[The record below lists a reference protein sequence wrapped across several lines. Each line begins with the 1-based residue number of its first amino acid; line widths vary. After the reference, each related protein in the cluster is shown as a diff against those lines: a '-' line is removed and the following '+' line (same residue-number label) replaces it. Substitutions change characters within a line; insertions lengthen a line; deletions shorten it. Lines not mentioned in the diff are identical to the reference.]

1 MQPNRLPRGGRID
14 RSKPLNFTFNGKPHQ
29 GFQGDTLASALLAN
43 GRRLVARSFKYGR
56 PRGIVGHGAEEPNAI
71 VQLGKGAHTVPNSR
85 ATQVELHEGL
95 AAASVTG
102 WPSLQFDL
110 LGAFS
115 ALGKLTPPGFY
126 YKTFMRPRKW
136 WMTYERC
143 IRKAAGLGRAP
154 EAADPDIYDKLNLHC
169 DLAVIGGGPAGLAAA
184 LEAARSGARVI
195 LADEQNEFGG
205 SLLWTKQQI
214 NAQPASQWIAQV
226 VAELRACSKAT
237 LLPRATAIGYYDHNF
252 LAILERRTDHL
263 GCLSGDGAR
272 RRDWRIRQG
281 GASDHLRANAQVARQ
296 RLHRVRA
303 KQVVLAT
310 GALER
315 PLVFAHNDLPGVM
328 LASSVCAFINRYAVR
343 PGRRLL
349 LCTTNDNAYQA
360 ALDWRESGGEVAA
373 VLDVREQP
381 GGELVAA
388 ARDQGIEVIS
398 GHGIIEALGRR
409 RVRGALAAPLNPAGD
424 GLIGPAQPLPCDLIA
439 SSGGWSPVIHL
450 SSHRGAKP
458 QWSDALAGF
467 LPAPSSPQAQSAGA
481 ANGVYG
487 LLGCLRQGAEAGAKA
502 AQLAGVGNG
511 RCSTAFS
518 VPDEP
523 AEGPSKALFL
533 VPHTKA
539 SSRAPKQFVDLQLDV
554 TAADI
559 ALAAREG
566 YESVE
571 HLKRYTALGFGTEQG
586 KLGNINGL
594 AILAE
599 ALGQGIAETGT
610 TIFRPP
616 YTPAT
621 FGALAGRES
630 GTLFDP
636 VRRTAMHRWHAQRGA
651 VWENV
656 GQWQRP
662 RYYPKPGETMQQ
674 AVNRECLAVRRGVGM
689 MDASTLG
696 KIDIQGPDAAEFIT
710 RIHTNSYLKLPPGRC
725 RYGLMLH
732 EDGVIFDDGVTS
744 CLGPNHYLMFTTT
757 GGAAA
762 VLDWLE
768 LWRQTEWP
776 QLRAHC
782 TSVTDHWATATV
794 SGPKARLVV
803 QKLCG
808 DIDLSRDA
816 FRFMDWREGTVA
828 GVKARVFR
836 ISFTG
841 ELSFEVHV
849 PAHFGRCI
857 WEALMEAGQEFGITP
872 YGTEAMHLLR
882 AEKGFII
889 VGQDTDGAT
898 TPGDMNM
905 DWIVNNKKHFSFI
918 GKRSLTRSDCLRKD
932 RKQLVGLRPQ
942 PANLVLP
949 EGAQIVNNPDE
960 PLPMAMQG
968 HVTSAYYS
976 ANLGY
981 AFALAV
987 VKGGLQ
993 RMGETVYCPLA
1004 DGQIVPAQITPSAF
1018 YDPQGRRQ
1026 NV

>member
-1 MQPNRLPRGGRID
+1 MTQPNRLPQGGRID
-14 RSKPLNFTFNGKPHQ
+14 RGKPLNFTFNGKPRQ

-43 GRRLVARSFKYGR
+43 GQHLVARSFKYGR

-71 VQLGKGAHTVPNSR
+71 VQLGQGARTLPNLR

-136 WMTYERC
+136 WMTYERY

-169 DLAVIGGGPAGLAAA
+169 DLAVVGGGPAGLAAA
-184 LEAARSGARVI
+184 LEAARSGARV
-195 LADEQNEFGG
+195 LLTDEQSEFGG
-205 SLLWTKQQI
+205 SLLWSKQQI

-226 VAELRACSKAT
+226 VAELCACSNVT
-237 LLPRATAIGYYDHNF
+237 LLPRATAIGLYDHNF

-263 GCLSGDGAR
+263 GAPDGMHRHSNASGQAP
-272 RRDWRIRQG
+272 
-281 GASDHLRANAQVARQ
+281 QVARQ

-315 PLVFAHNDLPGVM
+315 PLVFARNDLPGIM
-328 LASSVCAFINRYAVR
+328 LASSVCAYINRYAVR

-349 LCTTNDNAYQA
+349 LCTNNDSAYQA
-360 ALDWRESGGEVAA
+360 ALDWCESGGEVAA

-381 GGELVAA
+381 EGELVAA
-388 ARDQGIEVIS
+388 ARGQGIEVIS
-398 GHGIIEALGRR
+398 GHGISEALGRR
-409 RVRGALAAPLNPAGD
+409 HVRGALAAPLNPAGD
-424 GLIGPAQPLPCDLIA
+424 GVIGPARALRCDLIA

-450 SSHRGAKP
+450 SSHQGAKP
-458 QWSDALAGF
+458 RWSEDVLGF
-467 LPAPSSPQAQSAGA
+467 LPAASCAQAHSSGA

-487 LLGCLRQGAEAGAKA
+487 LLGCLQQGAEAGAKA

-511 RCSTAFS
+511 RSSTAFS

-523 AEGPSKALFL
+523 AEGSPKALFL
-533 VPHTKA
+533 APHPKA

-559 ALAAREG
+559 ALAAQEG
-566 YESVE
+566 YASVE
-571 HLKRYTALGFGTEQG
+571 LLKRYTALGFGTEQG
-586 KLGNINGL
+586 KLGNVNGL
-594 AILAE
+594 AILAKT
-599 ALGQGIAETGT
+599 LGQGIAETGT

-630 GTLFDP
+630 GALFDP
-636 VRRTAMHRWHAQRGA
+636 VRCTAMHRWHAQQGA

-662 RYYPKPGETMQQ
+662 HYYPKPGETMQQ
-674 AVNRECLAVRRGVGM
+674 ALNRECLAVRQGVGM

-710 RIHTNSYLKLPPGRC
+710 RIYTNSYPKLPPGKC

-757 GGAAA
+757 GGAAP

-776 QLRAHC
+776 QLKVYF

-803 QKLCG
+803 RKLCR
-808 DIDLSRDA
+808 DIDFSRDA
-816 FRFMDWREGTVA
+816 FKFMDWRDGTVA

-849 PAHFGRCI
+849 PAHFGRSV
-857 WEALMEAGQEFGITP
+857 WEALMEAGREFGITP

-898 TPGDMNM
+898 IPGDMNM
-905 DWIVNNKKHFSFI
+905 DWIVNNRKRFSFI
-918 GKRSLTRSDCLRKD
+918 GKRSLARSDSLRED
-932 RKQLVGLRPQ
+932 RKQLVGLKPQ
-942 PANLVLP
+942 PADLVLP
-949 EGAQIVNNPDE
+949 EGTQIVNNPNE
-960 PLPMAMQG
+960 PAPMSMQG

-976 ANLGY
+976 ANLGC

-987 VKGGLQ
+987 VKGGLK

-1004 DGQIVPAQITPSAF
+1004 DGRIVQAQIRPSVF
-1018 YDPQGRRQ
+1018 YDPQGERQ